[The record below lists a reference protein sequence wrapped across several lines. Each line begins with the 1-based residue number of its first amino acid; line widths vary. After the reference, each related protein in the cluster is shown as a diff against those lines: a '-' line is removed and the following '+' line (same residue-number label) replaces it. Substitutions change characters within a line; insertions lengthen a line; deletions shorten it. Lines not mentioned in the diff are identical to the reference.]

1 MSELVVN
8 RTEQELQ
15 TVTTRDLL
23 RAMGLPLTYM
33 SPELEALVSETVE
46 ISALAIQELALSQPD
61 LQGPAKEDALK
72 DLRAQYRALTS
83 IDATEQAFRT
93 AALRKFGDRVRSI
106 DHFAYTLSNAVP
118 ALVPKMTRELSGAFK
133 QGDDAAVQACTSVLE
148 QFGLVVTL
156 PVEPQAEVIVVPEKT
171 NVVPIVKAATVGAV
185 IVGLGLGVVSPA
197 AAAESSPSPTAS
209 SVSASAATTEQPSA
223 ELQPIVQTTP
233 TETAAPTT
241 TESPAPIAT
250 DTPVQTEPSTPVAS
264 ETPEATP
271 VNDQVIYG
279 VETPTSD
286 VQAPVFSK
294 QETSAVINVEE
305 ISAPAVPVDIQ
316 APAEPQADVLT
327 NDELKDLAKKLDP
340 EYAQIY
346 TNLIAAYKSGNLN
359 GFSNETAFNVANP
372 YEKGQKLALRMSKKV
387 QQELLLDIREFQEI
401 LKNNPAAIDAIIND
415 ESIVIDDALKMQLA
429 EFIQSN
435 DFIEGAEGL
444 TIEQRIALVKST
456 IKIHGLLTT
465 EAQRVTPLELAAAK
479 KTEAAKPKPDSSKSK
494 YDQLVDMA
502 KKAPK
507 YAGLESYDLSESE
520 LDVIDNQKLTSEQK
534 DFIKR
539 VYPLLIRYQD
549 KYQYNAMIVMSM
561 IIQENNLNPDN
572 DLFTIA
578 HNILSIKAP
587 NGYDGPTIDAPTWEQ
602 YDGTGERTIIGHET
616 WIKFESD
623 EACIQYFV
631 QHILGLK
638 AYDDAQT
645 FYKSPELFVMG
656 LLNNMEKDGDVNK
669 AHHLGATSYATA
681 LNYVYGTL
689 ILSSQYGLDKIGP
702 ENYRVGYDWSS
713 KTTDGFIIPNQVRGN
728 TFYHAANTKYA
739 DEIGK
744 GPRATIFATV
754 AMVASHFGKS
764 NVSPAVIKER
774 SNNGSSLRQV
784 LSTVGAR
791 GLQFEQIKSGGH
803 YIAEAL
809 NGKQDTVVVV
819 QGKNG
824 SYIID
829 MATTGNGK
837 QGFYVLDPSSTITTL
852 EPWSFSELKSKLGAT
867 QAFVVHRKPE
877 IVTLPYKPNQKPDIR
892 QLPNRVEPGKPL
904 KRLSKGE
911 NAAIIAAAALGL
923 TTKDLNISTK
933 RNGTHQLDIKPE
945 SAINVLK
952 LKPYGDYP
960 LKLRQLPK
968 DAVGTQYN
976 LYSRECVDYNAFR
989 IDHDGVGVGFPRWGG
1004 RISEGL
1010 GGVAYKWISNARKD
1024 GIRVDHTP
1032 TVGSTLAWDKSGRDH
1047 RAFGHVAYVEAVL
1060 PDGSVIVSQYNN
1072 GGTGKYSVE
1081 LITKEYLRTSDNT
1094 AFIHFEEGRNSDLPQ
1109 NTRPHDDGY

>member
-1 MSELVVN
+1 MSELVVE

-46 ISALAIQELALSQPD
+46 ISALAIQELAVTQPD

-72 DLRAQYRALTS
+72 DLRAQYRAQTS

-93 AALRKFGDRVRSI
+93 AALRKFGERVRSI

-133 QGDDAAVQACTSVLE
+133 QGDAAAVQACTGVLE

-156 PVEPQAEVIVVPEKT
+156 PEEPHAEVVVAPEKT
-171 NVVPIVKAATVGAV
+171 NVVPIAKVATVGAV

-209 SVSASAATTEQPSA
+209 SISAPAASTEQPSA
-223 ELQPIVQTTP
+223 ELQPIVQTSP
-233 TETAAPTT
+233 TETATPTT
-241 TESPAPIAT
+241 TESPDPTET
-250 DTPVQTEPSTPVAS
+250 DTLVQSEPSTPVAS

-271 VNDQVIYG
+271 LNDQVVYG

-305 ISAPAVPVDIQ
+305 IDAPVVPVDTQ
-316 APAEPQADVLT
+316 PPAEQQPDVLS

-346 TNLIAAYKSGNLN
+346 TNLIVAYKSGNLN
-359 GFSNETAFNVANP
+359 GFSDETAFNVANP

-387 QQELLLDIREFQEI
+387 QQELLQDIREFQEI
-401 LKNNPAAIDAIIND
+401 LKNNPSTIEAIIND
-415 ESIVIDDALKMQLA
+415 ESIVIEEALKMQLA

-456 IKIHGLLTT
+456 IKIHGLLST

-479 KTEAAKPKPDSSKSK
+479 KAEAAKPKPDGSKSK
-494 YDQLVDMA
+494 YDQLVDMT

-549 KYQYNAMIVMSM
+549 KYQYNAMVVMSM

-572 DLFTIA
+572 DLFAVA

-587 NGYDGPTIDAPTWEQ
+587 RGYSGPTIEAPTWEQ
-602 YDGTGERTIIGHET
+602 YDGTGERTIIGSET
-616 WIKFESD
+616 WIKFDSD

-631 QHILGLK
+631 EHILGLK

-645 FYKSPELFVMG
+645 FYKSPELFIMG
-656 LLNNMEKDGDVNK
+656 LLNNMQKDGDVEK

-681 LNYVYGTL
+681 LKYVYGTL
-689 ILSSQYGLDKIGP
+689 TLSAQYGLNKVGP
-702 ENYRVGYDWSS
+702 DNYRIGYDWSS
-713 KTTDGFIIPNQVRGN
+713 KTTEGFIIPNQVRGN
-728 TFYHAANTKYA
+728 VFHHAANTDYA
-739 DEIGK
+739 SKIGN
-744 GPRATIFATV
+744 GPRATIFSSV
-754 AMVASHFGKS
+754 AMAVSHFS
-764 NVSPAVIKER
+764 EAPVSPARVKEL
-774 SNNGSSLRQV
+774 SNNASSLREV
-784 LSTVGAR
+784 LNVVESR
-791 GLQFEQIKSGGH
+791 KLHFEQTKATGSN
-803 YIAEAL
+803 IAKIL
-809 NGKQDTVVVV
+809 HNGKDSIVIV

-824 SYIID
+824 AYLID
-829 MATTGNGK
+829 LATKGTGK
-837 QGFYVLDPSSTITTL
+837 QGFFVLDPSSTLTTL
-852 EPWSFSELKSKLGAT
+852 EPWSFSELQNKLGVT
-867 QAFVVHRKPE
+867 QVFIVTNKPQKTALPHSPSQRPGIGKLPHNKGNKPE
-877 IVTLPYKPNQKPDIR
+877 
-892 QLPNRVEPGKPL
+892 GKHE
-904 KRLSKGE
+904 KG
-911 NAAIIAAAALGL
+911 
-923 TTKDLNISTK
+923 S
-933 RNGTHQLDIKPE
+933 Q
-945 SAINVLK
+945 
-952 LKPYGDYP
+952 
-960 LKLRQLPK
+960 
-968 DAVGTQYN
+968 
-976 LYSRECVDYNAFR
+976 
-989 IDHDGVGVGFPRWGG
+989 FP
-1004 RISEGL
+1004 
-1010 GGVAYKWISNARKD
+1010 A
-1024 GIRVDHTP
+1024 T
-1032 TVGSTLAWDKSGRDH
+1032 
-1047 RAFGHVAYVEAVL
+1047 L
-1060 PDGSVIVSQYNN
+1060 PDGTLYLSQWDNRWANKAYPKPN
-1072 GGTGKYSVE
+1072 GEFRNISQSGCEPTTAAW
-1081 LITKEYLRTSDNT
+1081 ILRTLGVDLDTTPVEQAN
-1094 AFIHFEEGRNSDLPQ
+1094 ANLRNGGRNSSLEAVREMAKKYGLKFNNISSFSTQERIESIQHALSINPKTGKTFGVVMASGQDASIYDPAPFTSSGHVLGIRDIRSNGDTKVMDPNSYKKSLPWWDK
-1109 NTRPHDDGY
+1109 NGVVARANYIYIVYR